1 MTTTT
6 AARPTRKVASRP
18 IDKPIRSRAALNEAQ
33 FELDALIDADPKEGT
48 TAYDRMELLAILI
61 AAYEAETL
69 SPFEAPTPQEMVRE
83 MAEQKGVSPGML
95 ATVMGGRSRLS
106 EFYHDRRPLSTA
118 QIIKLREMLGIPAD
132 YLIPKPRRAKPALD
146 RAAG

>member
-6 AARPTRKVASRP
+6 AARSTRRVTARP

-33 FELDALIDADPKEGT
+33 AELDALIDADPKEGT

-69 SPFEAPTPQEMVRE
+69 SPFETPTPQEMVRE

-95 ATVMGGRSRLS
+95 VAAMGGRSRLS
-106 EFYHDRRPLSTA
+106 EFYHHRRPLSTA
-118 QIIKLREMLGIPAD
+118 QIIKLREVLGIPAD
-132 YLIPKPRRAKPALD
+132 YLISRPKRAKPALA